1 MRPAGWRRLSS
12 VALLPWNM
20 GRTHEWRW
28 FAVVGVVFVAQS
40 FVDLTPEG
48 PWDSRSFSRG
58 MLGLVGLTLLYLAWF
73 RWAFDRKGVAPTIN
87 LWVAPEDTWR
97 NVLLFGL
104 GCLLCVKVLVW
115 ADVKELVPEPTGMI
129 LTLIGS
135 LVVLNAIYV
144 GLVTVGPLA
153 SSSEEE

>member
-1 MRPAGWRRLSS
+1 
-12 VALLPWNM
+12 M
-20 GRTHEWRW
+20 GRTLEWRW
-28 FAVVGVVFVAQS
+28 FATIGVFFVAQS
-40 FVDLTPEG
+40 FIDITPEG
-48 PWDSRSFSRG
+48 PWESRSFSRG
-58 MLGLVGLTLLYLAWF
+58 ILGLVGLTLLYVAWF

-87 LWVAPEDTWR
+87 LWASPEETWR

-104 GCLLCVKVLVW
+104 GCLLFVKGMTW
-115 ADVKELVPEPTGMI
+115 AGVKDFTPEPTGML

-135 LVVLNAIYV
+135 LAILNALYV